1 MAISSSCPFR
11 GALVEPRDA
20 LSIHE
25 FMLLRW
31 ESVKTSG
38 GSRNERLQAG
48 GFHASRTPGSIHYRM
63 TFLMAKRSLLVNELT
78 KGVTKSAHHIACF
91 AASQRSCVPLMMQL

>member
-1 MAISSSCPFR
+1 MGISFAISSARFAEHLSN
-11 GALVEPRDA
+11 LVNADG
-20 LSIHE
+20 LSNHE
-25 FMLLRW
+25 FMLLYW
-31 ESVKTSG
+31 VSVKTSG

-91 AASQRSCVPLMMQL
+91 AA